1 MLTKDK
7 KVVVVQ
13 HNNLIESKYRLTTLE
28 QRFILALVSKIE
40 KNDEDFITYEI
51 TLAEL
56 AELMGMYLTNMYI
69 EIGKLADK
77 LMSRVLTIKTM
88 HGWKKMQWLSYCEYN
103 SKRSVVICSFHP
115 KLKPFL
121 IHLKEKFT
129 IYDLSIVTQ
138 FQSIYSIRIYQL
150 LKQYLSI
157 GKRTFEI
164 DELREILGIDKEKYT
179 VFKDFRRYV
188 IDQAKKELD
197 EKADISFDIEKIR
210 EGRKIKWIKFIILTK
225 KSISDN
231 KSDPVKPEKPKKP
244 KINNNTSEYEEEL
257 LLEKAAKEDEKIF
270 NEFLEYTKE
279 NDKFIYDFYL
289 KYGRALMVQGE
300 YIKFLERREKEQQAQ
315 QG

>member
-1 MLTKDK
+1 
-7 KVVVVQ
+7 
-13 HNNLIESKYRLTTLE
+13 
-28 QRFILALVSKIE
+28 
-40 KNDEDFITYEI
+40 
-51 TLAEL
+51 
-56 AELMGMYLTNMYI
+56 
-69 EIGKLADK
+69 
-77 LMSRVLTIKTM
+77 
-88 HGWKKMQWLSYCEYN
+88 MQWLSYCEYD
-103 SKRSVVICSFHP
+103 SKRSIIICSFHP

-164 DELREILGIDKEKYT
+164 GELREILGIDKEKYT

-210 EGRKIKWIKFIILTK
+210 ECRKIKWLKFIILTK

-231 KSDPVKPEKPKKP
+231 KSDQAKTEEPEISNNTPKPEEIHGLDKKTFNDFLDYA
-244 KINNNTSEYEEEL
+244 KDKDNFIYNRYLEEGCDVMVKYEYRKFLGRREEEQ
-257 LLEKAAKEDEKIF
+257 K
-270 NEFLEYTKE
+270 
-279 NDKFIYDFYL
+279 
-289 KYGRALMVQGE
+289 
-300 YIKFLERREKEQQAQ
+300 AQ